1 MIKDIGTGKDLEG
14 SDGNL
19 SHGLSLQLT
28 GPPGRK
34 KTKTLDFSSIQV
46 GNVTE

>member
-1 MIKDIGTGKDLEG
+1 MIKETGIGKDLEG

-28 GPPGRK
+28 GPSERK
-34 KTKTLDFSSIQV
+34 KK
-46 GNVTE
+46 